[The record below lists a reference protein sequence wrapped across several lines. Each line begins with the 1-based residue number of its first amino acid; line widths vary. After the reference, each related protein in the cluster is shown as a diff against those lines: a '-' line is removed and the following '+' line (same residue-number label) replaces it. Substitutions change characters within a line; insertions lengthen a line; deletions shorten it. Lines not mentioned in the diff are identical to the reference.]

1 MRNNWMNSLSLN
13 QRLYLP
19 LVFFVVVLFIVFQ
32 TLSSYKYIE
41 SEKQNLVNRITILS
55 TGIGTNLTAAIQ
67 FDDATT
73 GQEILSAFSADPMI
87 VSVSVL
93 TANDVVFAGFNNTDN
108 RHLPANEAEEVI
120 VKAQGHVFSKQYL
133 YMQIPIYIE
142 NTELAK
148 MRIVVSLD
156 RLHALKSSQIEISLY
171 LLVILILFS
180 SFVIR
185 RLRHWMI
192 SPIRQLNDAMINVIH
207 FNQTEVVQHPT
218 SSKDELSELID
229 CFNTMIIKL
238 NQRELKIKQTISQL
252 EYEKE
257 FADDVISTVQ
267 HALLVVDHSGHIIL
281 ANDSSSKLFHDSP
294 QVLQSQHICDVIKPV
309 DLEKFQDQLDQT
321 LQGNKQFS
329 HDLVKTVGI
338 KGTAIYQVVS
348 HPLQHKNQ
356 TLFALEDVTERSVAE
371 RQQQLAAKIFEN
383 SREAI
388 LLLNGQGYIEMVNL
402 AFCELI
408 GQEHGTIIGKYYRSV
423 LIETETLLMRK
434 EILMSLSLDQQW
446 QGECSFFNRKR
457 GVTTSLHLKINQ
469 LIDTESNES
478 QIVVLASDISS
489 VKEAQRLAYIA
500 QHDALTHL
508 PNREFLHHYLVE
520 ALTLPRSDVM
530 AVLFIDLD
538 GFKFVND
545 SYGHDIGDKVLQI
558 VAKKLMMSVR
568 QNDIV
573 TRLAGDE
580 FVAVLNPV
588 NSREPI
594 LNIGERIINNISQ
607 SINIKGYSINIGASI
622 GCYYIEPQDVT
633 GIDSVLHCAD
643 MAMYQSKMQGKGRI
657 TEFNQL
663 NIDTLAE

>member
-41 SEKQNLVNRITILS
+41 SEKLNLVNRITILS

-67 FDDATT
+67 FDDAIT

-93 TANDVVFAGFNNTDN
+93 TEADTIFADFNNINKSQAPVDE
-108 RHLPANEAEEVI
+108 LEKLA
-120 VKAQGHVFSKQYL
+120 VKELGHVFSEQYL
-133 YMQIPIYIE
+133 YMLVPIYFDE
-142 NTELAK
+142 TELAK
-148 MRIVVSLD
+148 MSIVVSLD
-156 RLHALKSSQIEISLY
+156 GLHALKLSQLEISLY
-171 LLVILILFS
+171 LLVILVLLS
-180 SFVIR
+180 SFIIH

-207 FNQTEVVQHPT
+207 FNQTETVQQQAN
-218 SSKDELSELID
+218 SKDEVSELID

-238 NQRELKIKQTISQL
+238 NQRESKIKHTISQL
-252 EYEKE
+252 EYEKA

-267 HALLVVDHSGHIIL
+267 HALLVVDHSGHVIL
-281 ANDSSSKLFHDSP
+281 ANESCLKLFDYSP
-294 QVLQSQHICDVIKPV
+294 QALQSKHICDVIKP
-309 DLEKFQDQLDQT
+309 LESERFQQA
-321 LQGNKQFS
+321 LQYALLGNKQFS
-329 HDLVKTVGI
+329 HDLIKAVNA

-348 HPLQHKNQ
+348 HPLSHKHQ
-356 TLFALEDVTERSVAE
+356 TLFALEDVTEKSLAE

-383 SREAI
+383 SSEAI
-388 LLLNGQGYIEMVNL
+388 LLLDSKGHIETVNRAL
-402 AFCELI
+402 CQLI
-408 GQEHGTIIGKYYRSV
+408 GLKRSKVIGKYYRSV
-423 LIETETLLMRK
+423 LTKTDSLPTKK
-434 EILMSLSLDQQW
+434 ELFMALSLHQQW
-446 QGECSFFNRKR
+446 QGECSIFNSQRNL
-457 GVTTSLHLKINQ
+457 SIPLHLKVNQ
-469 LIDTESNES
+469 IIDSETKDR
-478 QIVVLASDISS
+478 QVVVLATDLSS
-489 VKEAQRLAYIA
+489 LKEAQRLAHIT
-500 QHDALTHL
+500 QHDALTCL
-508 PNREFLHHYLVE
+508 PNREFLHRYLME
-520 ALTLPRSDVM
+520 KLTAPRMDVM

-545 SYGHDIGDKVLQI
+545 TYGHEIGDQVLQI
-558 VAKKLMMSVR
+558 VAKRLIMSVR

-588 NSREPI
+588 KSREPI
-594 LNIGERIINNISQ
+594 MNIASRIIGNISQ
-607 SINIKGYSINIGASI
+607 SINIKGHKIHVGASI
-622 GCYYIEPQDVT
+622 GCYYIEPTDVT

-643 MAMYQSKMQGKGRI
+643 MAMYQSKMQGKGRV

-663 NIDTLAE
+663 KTVASA